1 MHTDAPATPAVP
13 NTADILLGAMHTL
26 TNAVAALVGSMTG
39 FVPQIQ
45 IPVDASTEV
54 KKSNEA
60 LIDTLEEQAKVVKKG
75 KTKLD
80 IDSPEKFDGT
90 PENAVPFTQ
99 ACEFYF
105 GAKGE
110 SDIQQMITFALSK
123 IKGGTNG
130 MGTAWAN
137 QQRALIIQ
145 DPKTYLTWD
154 AFTTV
159 LHEHFQLQNDSAE
172 AIYHIRTLEMG
183 SGSAEDYTT
192 TFKTYQ
198 VRSGYNEIA
207 LIEEYRRGLNKTL
220 EERCR
225 MTYPKPA
232 KLSDWITRAVD
243 LDKEYRVSRTKPKTA
258 TATTHQAKPR
268 FEPRST
274 VPKASAPANNTY
286 VRRDPNAMDVDATRE
301 EAKAKG
307 LCYKCKK
314 PGHRFFE
321 CPEKKSYTTRKVDV
335 RAMSQEERAELMEQL
350 QGFAEGQE

>member
-1 MHTDAPATPAVP
+1 MHTDAPAAPAVP

-39 FVPQIQ
+39 FVPQI
-45 IPVDASTEV
+45 EV
-54 KKSNEA
+54 LVEASNEA
-60 LIDTLEEQAKVVKKG
+60 LIDTLEEQAKVTKKG

-80 IDSPEKFDGT
+80 IDSPDKFDGT

-99 ACEFYF
+99 ACQFYF

-110 SDIQQMITFALSK
+110 SDTQQMITFALSK

-130 MGTAWAN
+130 MATAWAN

-207 LIEEYRRGLNKTL
+207 LIEEYRRGLHKTL

-243 LDKEYRVSRTKPKTA
+243 LDKEYRIGRTKPKVA
-258 TATTHQAKPR
+258 ATTHQTKPR
-268 FEPRST
+268 FEPRQSA
-274 VPKASAPANNTY
+274 PKAPAPPNNSF

-321 CPEKKSYTTRKVDV
+321 CPEKRPYTTRKVDV
-335 RAMSQEERAELMEQL
+335 REMTKEQRMELMEQL